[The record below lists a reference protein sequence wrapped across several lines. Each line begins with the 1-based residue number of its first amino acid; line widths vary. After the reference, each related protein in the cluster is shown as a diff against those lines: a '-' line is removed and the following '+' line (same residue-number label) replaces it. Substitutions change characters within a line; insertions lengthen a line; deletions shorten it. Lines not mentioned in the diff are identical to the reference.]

1 MAAPRKGKPGTP
13 AARAG
18 TLSSAAR
25 AASDRILGNHPSSPH
40 PFGRVLSAKDGKT
53 GNKVPHRAL
62 TEANG
67 ARPSAVKCLRK
78 MLVEHHASP
87 EAFKRSEHQRK
98 AMERLG
104 LGKEQARLRRFPT
117 NPATQKGNLAE
128 TFLAEYVVAASR
140 LVLPVYRLRYNPN
153 VDQSMKGDDVLAFDL
168 DSNPVRLV
176 VGEAKFRGISSAA
189 AVTEMV
195 EGLLR
200 SHKGG
205 VPASLQFVAD
215 RLFDEGQANLGKR
228 ILECALLFVR
238 GKLRLEYIG
247 LLVSDTQAA
256 SRIDA
261 CTPATPTR
269 LADDLAQR
277 R

>member
-1 MAAPRKGKPGTP
+1 MG
-13 AARAG
+13 RAG
-18 TLSSAAR
+18 R
-25 AASDRILGNHPSSPH
+25 DRILGDHPPPPH
-40 PFGRVLSAKDGKT
+40 PFGRVLSANDGMT
-53 GNKVPHRAL
+53 GNDVPHRAL
-62 TEANG
+62 TECRG
-67 ARPSAVKCLRK
+67 ARPSTVKCLRG
-78 MLVEHHASP
+78 MLVEHHAS
-87 EAFKRSEHQRK
+87 ADAIKRSEQHRK

-128 TFLAEYVVAASR
+128 IVLAEYLVAASG

-176 VGEAKFRGISSAA
+176 VGEAKFRGTSSAA
-189 AVTEMV
+189 AVTEIV

-215 RLFDEGQANLGKR
+215 RLFDEGQVDLGKR
-228 ILECALLFVR
+228 ILECALVFVR
-238 GKLRLEYIG
+238 GRLRLEYVG
-247 LLVSDTQAA
+247 LLLSDAQAA
-256 SRIDA
+256 SRVDTS
-261 CTPATPTR
+261 TPATFAR
-269 LADDLAQR
+269 LAMISLSLRDPDGLVESCYHKLE
-277 R
+277 

>member
-1 MAAPRKGKPGTP
+1 MR
-13 AARAG
+13 AR
-18 TLSSAAR
+18 R
-25 AASDRILGNHPSSPH
+25 PSS
-40 PFGRVLSAKDGKT
+40 GANTSAKRWSAW
-53 GNKVPHRAL
+53 VL
-62 TEANG
+62 
-67 ARPSAVKCLRK
+67 ARSRRDSAV
-78 MLVEHHASP
+78 
-87 EAFKRSEHQRK
+87 FQRT
-98 AMERLG
+98 R
-104 LGKEQARLRRFPT
+104 QRRRQPRR
-117 NPATQKGNLAE
+117 A
-128 TFLAEYVVAASR
+128 FLAEYVVAASR

-269 LADDLAQR
+269 LAMISLSVDDPDGLVESCYQKLE
-277 R
+277 